1 VPAAGSNPGRCHF
14 VTAFKIF
21 SKTLAG
27 SGNAV
32 ALLPLFRLPQSRRHP
47 TRSQTMKTLTTLTAV
62 AAIIAGISV
71 AQAQGTMGSPS
82 GSMQKAQTVGNSA
95 FCINMSG
102 GGGMNCKYASMAA
115 CEKDA
120 KPQNL
125 SCSPNPN
132 KSTTGSKQ

>member
-1 VPAAGSNPGRCHF
+1 
-14 VTAFKIF
+14 
-21 SKTLAG
+21 
-27 SGNAV
+27 
-32 ALLPLFRLPQSRRHP
+32 LPQSRRHP